1 MAVSI
6 QGLVTEVP
14 DRHSARFAGRYTL
27 ERELGRGGMA
37 TVWLA
42 RDLKYDRPVALKVL
56 RPEIAAALGPER
68 FLREVQITARLH
80 HPHILPLL
88 DSGKAHEFLYY
99 AMPYV
104 EGESLR
110 DRLAREKQLPLQDA
124 LQIAREVAD
133 ALAYAHTQDVVHR
146 DIKPENILL
155 ESGHAVVA
163 DFGIARAITA
173 AGGERLTQTGV
184 AVGTLAYMSP
194 EQAMGEQ
201 QVDGRSDLYSLG
213 CVLYEM
219 LAGEPPYKGPTAQA
233 ILARRLTDPVPS
245 LHTVRETVP
254 AEVER
259 AILKA
264 LAKVPADR
272 FSTAT
277 QFSEALGR
285 PATKSLEVSRR
296 VVRWAALGT
305 ITMAV
310 AVFFVLHYRS
320 GGRVALD
327 PNLIAVA
334 PFNVRGAGLGLWSE
348 GLVEYLSRSLDGA
361 GELRTVSPSVFLHR
375 WRGPADPAS
384 ARDLGRRTG
393 ARLVVFG
400 SLVHGGLDS
409 VRLRATLFDAG
420 GDQSQEIEVSG
431 DTLAIDRVADSLA
444 VLLLWELGRTRP
456 VAAVRNV
463 PFSAAP
469 LPALKEFLRGEQ
481 FYRRGQYDSALAHHA
496 RAVALD
502 STFALA
508 YERMSQDIGWAAAP
522 TSGAF
527 ESADAYAFKA
537 ARFNRGLTI
546 RDSLLIA
553 ADSCLR
559 AAAEGSL
566 PDWVAVNQRQF
577 AVVNEAARR
586 FPDDPE
592 VWMALGEAGYHHLLH
607 AGYQHPVYVGSTGYH
622 RGGSPFESFG
632 TPAEVL
638 RAFETAIRLD
648 PGFRPAYGHV
658 IELTMQTGQADLARQ
673 YARAYLALNVAERNV
688 TTLALDALLL
698 DTARFARPELSRLI
712 DTIAVG
718 RLFGAV
724 YDLRTW
730 ADSGETAIRLL
741 RALPRG
747 QRSVEGSWPSYWVD
761 TLIWQQ
767 SLAAFLLY
775 RGRAGEAYEV
785 YRPLLSRPNP
795 HSWAAWFWNPLRDL
809 ALLGAIP
816 ADTASA
822 VIARSIQPEG
832 IPVRNWLPWWFAQRD
847 TTALERMIARTD
859 RAASHTTSALE
870 RLLARYLRAAATG
883 YVVLRRGDSVS
894 ALQDF
899 DALPDTACV
908 WVDCSLEK
916 LTLARLLAARGD
928 DRRAGEVLD
937 RWLWID
943 PSPFFV
949 VGRLERARIAEHLG
963 DRDTAIHWYR
973 FVANTWRHPD
983 PELQPRVAEAQAGLR
998 RLGGLSPR

>member
-1 MAVSI
+1 MA
-6 QGLVTEVP
+6 EP
-14 DRHSARFAGRYTL
+14 FASLKAALAGHYQV
-27 ERELGRGGMA
+27 ERELGHGGMA
-37 TVWLA
+37 TVYLA
-42 RDLKYDRPVALKVL
+42 QDLKNHRPVALKVL
-56 RPEIAAALGPER
+56 RPELAAALGPER
-68 FLREVQITARLH
+68 FLREVRITARLN

-88 DSGKAHEFLYY
+88 DSGEARGFLYY
-99 AMPYV
+99 VMPYV

-110 DRLAREKQLPLQDA
+110 DRLGREMQLPLQDA

-133 ALAYAHTQDVVHR
+133 ALAYAHTHDVVHR

-163 DFGIARAITA
+163 DFGIARAITV
-173 AGGERLTQTGV
+173 AGGDKLTQTGV
-184 AVGTLAYMSP
+184 AVGTPAYMSP
-194 EQAMGEQ
+194 EQALGEE
-201 QVDGRSDLYSLG
+201 QVDGRSDVYSLA
-213 CVLYEM
+213 CVLYEV
-219 LAGEPPYKGPTAQA
+219 LAGEPPFKGPTAQA
-233 ILARRLTDPVPS
+233 ILARRLNDPVPS

-254 AEVER
+254 AEIER
-259 AILKA
+259 AITKA

-272 FSTAT
+272 FATAE
-277 QFSEALGR
+277 QFIEALGQ
-285 PATKSLEVSRR
+285 PATKLRGVSWR
-296 VVRWAALGT
+296 VVRWAALGAMT
-305 ITMAV
+305 V
-310 AVFFVLHYRS
+310 AAAAALLVLRFS
-320 GGRVALD
+320 SAGRVTLD
-327 PNLIAVA
+327 PNLIVVA
-334 PFNVRGAGLGLWSE
+334 PFDVRAAGLGLWSE

-361 GELRTVSPSVFLHR
+361 GELRTVSPSVFLR
-375 WRGPADPAS
+375 SWRGPADPAS

-400 SLVHGGLDS
+400 SLVQGALDS
-409 VRLRATLFDAG
+409 VRLRATLFDAA
-420 GDQSQEIEVSG
+420 GDRPQGEVEVRG

-444 VLLLWELGRTRP
+444 VSLLRELGRTRP
-456 VAAVRNV
+456 VAAVRNA

-481 FYRRGQYDSALAHHA
+481 FYRRGQYDSALTHHA
-496 RAVALD
+496 RAVSLD
-502 STFALA
+502 TTFALA
-508 YERMSQDIGWAAAP
+508 YKRMSQDIGWGAAP

-537 ARFNRGLTI
+537 ARFNRGLTM

-566 PDWVAVNQRQF
+566 TDWVAVNQRQF
-577 AVVNEAARR
+577 TVVNEAARR

-592 VWMALGEAGYHHLLH
+592 VWMALGEASYHHLLH
-607 AGYQHPVYVGSTGYH
+607 AGYQHPVYVGFTGYH
-622 RGGSPFESFG
+622 GGGSPFESLG

-638 RAFETAIRLD
+638 QAFETAIRLD
-648 PGFRPAYGHV
+648 PGFRPAYGHIV
-658 IELTMQTGQADLARQ
+658 DLTMQTGQADLARQ
-673 YARAYLALNVAERNV
+673 YARAYLALNVTERSV
-688 TTLALDALLL
+688 TTLTLALLL
-698 DTARFARPELSRLI
+698 DTARSARPELSRLI

-718 RLFGAV
+718 PLFGAA

-730 ADSGETAIRLL
+730 PDSGETAIRLL

-747 QRSVEGSWPSYWVD
+747 HRSVAGSWPPYWVD
-761 TLIWQQ
+761 TLIWPQ
-767 SLAAFLLY
+767 SLATFLLY

-795 HSWAAWFWNPLRDL
+795 HSWAVWFWNPLRDL

-822 VIARSIQPEG
+822 AIARSLRPEG
-832 IPVRNWLPWWFAQRD
+832 IPQRNWLPWWFARRD
-847 TTALERMIARTD
+847 TIALERMIAQAD
-859 RAASHTTSALE
+859 RAARHTTNALE
-870 RLLARYLRAAATG
+870 RLLARYFRAAAAG
-883 YVVLRRGDSVS
+883 YLVLLQGDSGS
-894 ALQDF
+894 ALRDF

-949 VGRLERARIAEHLG
+949 IARLERARIAEQLG
-963 DRDTAIHWYR
+963 DRDTAIRWYQ
-973 FVANTWRHPD
+973 FVVAAWRHAD
-983 PELQPRVAEAQAGLR
+983 PELQHQVAEARGGLR
-998 RLGGLSPR
+998 RLGAEPPR